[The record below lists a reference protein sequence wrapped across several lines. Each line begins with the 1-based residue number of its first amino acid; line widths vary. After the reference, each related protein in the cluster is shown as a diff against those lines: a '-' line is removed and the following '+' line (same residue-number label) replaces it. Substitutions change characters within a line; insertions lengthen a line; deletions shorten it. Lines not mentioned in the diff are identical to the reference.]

1 MRAGRMWW
9 LAGFASVAFAAAACS
24 AEAKDGG
31 GAIVTYVTPA
41 GTSTANAPASAGAS
55 ATPSEPPELLLS
67 TIEVYQSGAILAS
80 VTGTIASGSVTFLG
94 RPFPLTKGTQ
104 SMYAFV
110 PTDTEDPAGPQALRV
125 DFTLPNGTKGSL
137 SETVTVLKTKWTV
150 DSLTFTDSQTETLL
164 DPSVVANEFATLKA
178 VYGKITLRKLWTGAW
193 QLPLDG
199 PVTARYGEQ
208 RSINGSVP
216 SGHHGGTD
224 IGVPDGT
231 PVMAT
236 NSGIVVLAR
245 QLQVRGNMV
254 IIDHGGGLF
263 SGYAHL
269 SSFSVAEG
277 QSVVAGEVIAM
288 SGNTGLSTGA
298 HLHWEM
304 SAAGILL
311 DALRFTDGTNG
322 F

>member
-1 MRAGRMWW
+1 MWW

-24 AEAKDGG
+24 AEAEDGG

-41 GTSTANAPASAGAS
+41 GTSTANAPASISSGAA
-55 ATPSEPPELLLS
+55 ATPAEPPELLLS
-67 TIEVYQSGAILAS
+67 TMEVYQSGAFLAS

-137 SETVTVLKTKWTV
+137 NETVTVLKTKWTV

-164 DPSVVANEFATLKA
+164 DPAVVANEFATLKA
-178 VYGKITLRKLWTGAW
+178 VYGKTTPRKLWTGAW

-208 RSINGSVP
+208 RSINGGAP

-277 QSVVAGEVIAM
+277 QSVIAGEVIAM